1 MRPHSNNL
9 TLLKPLYSQSS
20 RKNETLSNSISPLL
34 GITASGIKQVS
45 SRFQQSVAVNK
56 TKKLRVSFNF
66 KHDPYMFSSELSG
79 WPKVSVM
86 MTATYVMIVSY
97 TDDSR
102 KCNQVLFSL
111 RDLKT
116 SRRTLHVVRYRTG
129 N

>member
-9 TLLKPLYSQSS
+9 TLLKSLYSQSS

-34 GITASGIKQVS
+34 GITLSGIKQVS

-66 KHDPYMFSSELSG
+66 KHDTYMFSSELSG

-116 SRRTLHVVRYRTG
+116 NRRTLHVVRYRNG

>member
-1 MRPHSNNL
+1 
-9 TLLKPLYSQSS
+9 
-20 RKNETLSNSISPLL
+20 
-34 GITASGIKQVS
+34 
-45 SRFQQSVAVNK
+45 
-56 TKKLRVSFNF
+56 
-66 KHDPYMFSSELSG
+66 MFSSELSG

-116 SRRTLHVVRYRTG
+116 NGTETVTSVALSTQG
-129 N
+129 